1 MRYSSFHFFAEQEC
15 FEIKENES
23 SKRSALSVRAFMAFA
38 KSIRPGWRANTLAG
52 LLIFLLKALGI
63 RKKVAQYNIQLCFPD
78 KTPRERA
85 RIISGSYS
93 SMVWTGVELLAWQK
107 DPSLIDRMA
116 AEVSGRSYID
126 EALAAGHGV
135 IMFSA
140 HIGSWEYGAAW
151 LARNYHCQAVV
162 RHSDSAFQREL
173 IEEMREASGLVT
185 ISKDASMKRV
195 ITLLRHNGV
204 FAVLADQHG
213 GNEGIPVPFFGHTT
227 SSAAGPAFFS
237 MLTGAPMIPLLPR
250 RIAPFKFSIE
260 ISKPLPAPDKS
271 LSRNEAAAELTASM
285 NREYERMITEDPGQ
299 WLWQHRRFREEM
311 ERR

>member
-1 MRYSSFHFFAEQEC
+1 
-15 FEIKENES
+15 
-23 SKRSALSVRAFMAFA
+23 MAFA
-38 KSIRPGWRANTLAG
+38 RSIRPGWRANTLAG
-52 LLIFLLKALGI
+52 LLIFIIKALGI
-63 RKKVAQYNIQLCFPD
+63 RKKVACHNIGICFPD
-78 KTPRERA
+78 KTPAERSE
-85 RIISGSYS
+85 IISESYS
-93 SMVWTGVELLAWQK
+93 SMVWTGTELLAWQK

-116 AEVSGRSYID
+116 ARVSGRSHID
-126 EALAAGHGV
+126 DALAAGHGV

-151 LARNYHCQAVV
+151 LARNYHCHAVV

-195 ITLLRHNGV
+195 ITLLRKNGV

-213 GNEGIPVPFFGHTT
+213 GSEGIPAPFFGRTT
-227 SSAAGPAFFS
+227 STAAGPAFFS
-237 MLTGAPMIPLLPR
+237 VLTGAPMIPLLPR

-260 ISKPLPAPDKS
+260 ISKPLPAPDKN
-271 LSRNEAAAELTASM
+271 LSRNEAAVQLTALM
-285 NREYERMITEDPGQ
+285 NREYERMIKEAPGQ

-311 ERR
+311 K